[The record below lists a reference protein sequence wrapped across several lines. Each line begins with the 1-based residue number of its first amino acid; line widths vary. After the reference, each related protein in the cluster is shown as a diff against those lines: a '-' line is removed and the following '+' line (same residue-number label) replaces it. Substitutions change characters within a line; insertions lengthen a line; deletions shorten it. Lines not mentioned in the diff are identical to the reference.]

1 MDHKCHFTTP
11 SFSRLLQY
19 GIQPPVIFLRWSHYP
34 IWSPQYYRPFY
45 HHHHHNWQ
53 IIPSDHSNL
62 LFLSH
67 LITPILS
74 FILSSSPQLTNYPI
88 WSPQYH
94 PIIIT
99 PITPHLHHHNWP
111 IASIH
116 TLCIGGK
123 RIIFFIFNYHLK
135 GNFLPPPI
143 MLESSIDWSQ
153 LELTV
158 LRKMARNNF
167 LWSLNAFYWNMPRIS
182 ILRYS
187 LLAIKLT
194 CWRIRRQKR
203 HRRNCDCWISKSLLL
218 NFVVKNG
225 LFCCLQQCWPFVLCD
240 THES

>member
-1 MDHKCHFTTP
+1 MESNRQL
-11 SFSRLLQY
+11 SFWD
-19 GIQPPVIFLRWSHYP
+19 GA
-34 IWSPQYYRPFY
+34 
-45 HHHHHNWQ
+45 
-53 IIPSDHSNL
+53 IIPSDHPNIIVHFIIIITITDKSSHL
-62 LFLSH
+62 ITPILFLSH

-167 LWSLNAFYWNMPRIS
+167 LWSLNAFYGNMPRIF
-182 ILRYS
+182 I
-187 LLAIKLT
+187 
-194 CWRIRRQKR
+194 
-203 HRRNCDCWISKSLLL
+203 
-218 NFVVKNG
+218 
-225 LFCCLQQCWPFVLCD
+225 
-240 THES
+240 